1 MRSKKA
7 FPLLSQWLFAFT
19 FTLTKTKLKVGKESF
34 SFHFTGLKKNWK
46 LTAEMKLKENFIR
59 FPKAVQKKLQM
70 SWNRFW
76 KNILIFMPLRFHANF
91 LNLLN
96 IAATKSRENTEV
108 KLRYSGKNH
117 LKIHPLCFF
126 DIAK

>member
-19 FTLTKTKLKVGKESF
+19 LTKTKLKVEKESF

-59 FPKAVQKKLQM
+59 IPKVVQKNYKWVEIDSERM
-70 SWNRFW
+70 
-76 KNILIFMPLRFHANF
+76 F
-91 LNLLN
+91 LFSCHFVFTPNL
-96 IAATKSRENTEV
+96 
-108 KLRYSGKNH
+108 
-117 LKIHPLCFF
+117 
-126 DIAK
+126 